1 MKPSPTYVV
10 LAARGAGWES
20 HGPIASE
27 YPTLEQAEA
36 AASELSARYPNRVLG
51 VYELQTVFGTEQRV
65 VKQQV
70 KAPERPIRRKADI
83 AAPENIVQ
91 IRAAN

>member
-1 MKPSPTYVV
+1 MKANPTYVV

-70 KAPERPIRRKADI
+70 KVPSVRRRADG
-83 AAPENIVQ
+83 AQPENIVK